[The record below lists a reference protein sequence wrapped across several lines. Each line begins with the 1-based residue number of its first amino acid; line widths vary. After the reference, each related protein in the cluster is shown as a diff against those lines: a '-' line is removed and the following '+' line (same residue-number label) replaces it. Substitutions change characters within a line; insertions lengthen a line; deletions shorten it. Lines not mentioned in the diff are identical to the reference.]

1 MSACRFYKV
10 ADHVFSVT
18 VDGSAAGTTDGT
30 ADFFARCLDNYTPFV
45 IPGLTN
51 DVIPDSNDCV
61 IPGQTRNLAFALAVQ
76 PSAPLDYTEEIRQE
90 DEGQTIICGH
100 TLAGESVFEF
110 LLRDVSTGTLVCS
123 KDYREARLLMGNGL
137 TDLRLQKFALNNSLM
152 VLYALAT
159 AGLGTALFHSAV
171 VSYKGR
177 GYMFLGKSGT
187 GKSTHARLWLE
198 YVAGTE
204 LVNDDNPVVRFYDD
218 VDGKPGA
225 VVYGSP
231 WSGKT
236 PCYRNVQAP
245 VGGIVLLSQAP
256 YNKIVRLRGV
266 EAYAALVTSISG
278 KRWDRSLA
286 DGLHATENALAKN
299 VPVWHL
305 ECLPDE
311 AAARLCNESIASTDV
326 IPGSD
331 HNVIPGSD
339 HNVIP
344 GSDPESRWR
353 PRCRGS
359 YPLSGKPQVDI
370 VIKSAMTKDE
380 SNLPDGI

>member
-1 MSACRFYKV
+1 MSETRYYKV

-18 VDGSAAGTTDGT
+18 VDGSVAGNTDGA
-30 ADFFARCLDNYTPFV
+30 ADFFARSMDNYAPFV

-61 IPGQTRNLAFALAVQ
+61 IPGQTRNLAFVLAVQ

-100 TLAGESVFEF
+100 TVSGESVFEF
-110 LLRDVSTGTLVCS
+110 LLRDVSTGTLICS
-123 KDYREARLLMGNGL
+123 KDYREARLLMGNAA
-137 TDLRLQKFALNNSLM
+137 TDLRLQKFALNNALM

-187 GKSTHARLWLE
+187 GKSTHARLWLKHID
-198 YVAGTE
+198 GSE
-204 LVNDDNPVVRFYDD
+204 LMNDDNPVVRFFDD
-218 VDGKPGA
+218 GPDGAPRA

-256 YNKIVRLRGV
+256 YNKIVRLKGV
-266 EAYAALVTSISG
+266 QAYAALVTSISG
-278 KRWDRSLA
+278 KRWDKSVA

-311 AAARLCNESIASTDV
+311 AAAKLCNENVSGPCHSEPV
-326 IPGSD
+326 ILEGRSPDRISEE
-331 HNVIPGSD
+331 S
-339 HNVIP
+339 
-344 GSDPESRWR
+344 SAFLDPS
-353 PRCRGS
+353 C
-359 YPLSGKPQVDI
+359 
-370 VIKSAMTKDE
+370 
-380 SNLPDGI
+380 

>member
-1 MSACRFYKV
+1 MSETRYYKV
-10 ADHVFSVT
+10 AGHVFSVT
-18 VDGSAAGTTDGT
+18 VDGNAAGTTDGT
-30 ADFFARCLDNYTPFV
+30 ADFFARCMDNYTPFV
-45 IPGLTN
+45 IPGSTS
-51 DVIPDSNDCV
+51 DVIPGSAC
-61 IPGQTRNLAFALAVQ
+61 PGLDPGTRNLAFALAVQ
-76 PSAPLDYTEEIRQE
+76 SSAPFDYTEEIRQE

-100 TLAGESVFEF
+100 RLTGESVFEF
-110 LLRDVSTGTLVCS
+110 LLRDISTGTLICS
-123 KDYREARLLMGNGL
+123 RDYREARLLMGRAAQ
-137 TDLRLQKFALNNSLM
+137 DLRLQKFALNNSLM

-187 GKSTHARLWLE
+187 GKSTHARLWLKHIE
-198 YVAGTE
+198 GSE
-204 LVNDDNPVVRFYDD
+204 LMNDDNPVVRFFDD
-218 VDGKPGA
+218 GGGGESHA

-256 YNKIVRLRGV
+256 YNKIVRLKGV
-266 EAYAALVTSISG
+266 QAYAALVTSISG
-278 KRWDRSLA
+278 KRWDKSVA

-311 AAARLCNESIASTDV
+311 GAARLCSN
-326 IPGSD
+326 
-331 HNVIPGSD
+331 NVIPGNDNSVIPGND
-339 HNVIP
+339 NNVIP
-344 GSDPESRWR
+344 GNDPESRWR
-353 PRCRGS
+353 LKAAMTRDGALHDDGRARHDDG
-359 YPLSGKPQVDI
+359 QD
-370 VIKSAMTKDE
+370 AMTKDE
-380 SNLPDGI
+380 HAH

>member
-1 MSACRFYKV
+1 MSECRFYKV
-10 ADHVFSVT
+10 AEHVFSVT
-18 VDGSAAGTTDGT
+18 LDGSVSGNPDGT
-30 ADFFARCLDNYTPFV
+30 VDFFARCMDNYAPF
-45 IPGLTN
+45 
-51 DVIPDSNDCV
+51 V

-100 TLAGESVFEF
+100 TVSGESVFEF
-110 LLRDVSTGTLVCS
+110 LLRDVSTGTLICS
-123 KDYREARLLMGNGL
+123 KDYREARLLMGNAA

-187 GKSTHARLWLE
+187 GKSTHARLWLKH
-198 YVAGTE
+198 VAGAE
-204 LVNDDNPVVRFYDD
+204 LMNDDNPVVRFYDD
-218 VDGKPGA
+218 VSGKSGA

-256 YNKIVRLRGV
+256 YNRIVRLRGV
-266 EAYAALVTSISG
+266 QAYAALVTSISG

-286 DGLHATENALAKN
+286 DGVHATENSLAKN

-311 AAARLCNESIASTDV
+311 AAARLCSE
-326 IPGSD
+326 
-331 HNVIPGSD
+331 NVAG
-339 HNVIP
+339 
-344 GSDPESRWR
+344 
-353 PRCRGS
+353 RG
-359 YPLSGKPQVDI
+359 
-370 VIKSAMTKDE
+370 
-380 SNLPDGI
+380 

>member
-1 MSACRFYKV
+1 MSECRFYKV
-10 ADHVFSVT
+10 ADHIFSVS
-18 VDGSAAGTTDGT
+18 VDESVATNTNGT
-30 ADFFARCLDNYTPFV
+30 ADFFAQCMENYEPFV
-45 IPGLTN
+45 IPGSACPGLDMGLIN
-51 DVIPDSNDCV
+51 NV

-76 PSAPLDYTEEIRQE
+76 PSAPFDYTEEIRQE

-100 TLAGESVFEF
+100 TVSGESVFEF
-110 LLRDVSTGTLVCS
+110 LLRDVSAGTLVCS
-123 KDYREARLLMGNGL
+123 KGYREARLLMGNGL
-137 TDLRLQKFALNNSLM
+137 TDLRLQKFALNNALM
-152 VLYALAT
+152 VLYAMAT

-171 VSYKGR
+171 VSYQGR

-204 LVNDDNPVVRFYDD
+204 LMNDDNPVVRFYDD

-256 YNKIVRLRGV
+256 HNKIVRLRGV

-286 DGLHATENALAKN
+286 DGLHATENSLAKY

-311 AAARLCNESIASTDV
+311 AAARLCNESIASTD
-326 IPGSD
+326 
-331 HNVIPGSD
+331 
-339 HNVIP
+339 VIP